1 MSQAVRSVLVLGLAA
16 AGLCGAATTG
26 FWEMSAFSDFLKGKF
41 ENVALGRDGRLT
53 MAPELK
59 TVFSTEQPVIWSL
72 SVGPDGSVYAG
83 TGHAGRV
90 FRIEPDGTG
99 SLLWTSDKPE
109 VFAVAAGTRGVVY
122 AATSPDGKIYRIE
135 NGRAVEYFD
144 PHVKYIWAL
153 AVGSDGAVYAGT
165 GDGGKIF
172 RITGAG
178 QGEEYYATG
187 QANVTGLIRDAQ
199 GRLLAGTEPNGV
211 LYRVTAKGQ
220 ATVLYDSAL
229 PEIRAAAVGADG
241 SVYANALG
249 GALAKKVQ
257 AAAAPAAGSDVI
269 STTTTSITVT
279 AQAGAPDVRPLA
291 LPKPAAAAVDTTV
304 AATGADAGSGS
315 DKSAIYRIRPD
326 GAVETLWNSKEEN
339 VYDVLPGAD
348 GSVWFGTDANGRIYR
363 LGLDHKLTLE
373 AQVPD
378 AQVLRLISRGAD
390 VWAATGNMG
399 RVYSLGQGSAKGAYE
414 SPVFDAGGISAWG
427 KMRAGSN
434 GMVLR
439 SRSGGVG
446 RPDAAWSGWVAVGAD
461 GQTASPAA
469 RFLQFRAE
477 FSGAGAYLENITS
490 AYLPRNVGPAVRSIS
505 ILATSAA
512 ATATATG
519 RAVATAVTDTGDAP
533 VNAASGT
540 LTQTVSRAAVQQMLI
555 SWMADDPDG
564 DKLVYQLDFKGD
576 GEAVWKTLRK
586 DLRDTNYTL
595 DADVLA
601 DGRYY
606 FRVIASDLSAE
617 AELISPPVLIDNT
630 PPVVRIQSASRTELV
645 FEAEDAA
652 SALRRAEW
660 SLDGGSWLPCVPV
673 DGILD
678 SLKEQFRVRV
688 SVPAGEHLVVVRVA
702 DSGGNTGLAKVVLP

>member
-1 MSQAVRSVLVLGLAA
+1 MSQAMRLVLGLAV

-41 ENVALGRDGRLT
+41 ESVALGRDGRLT

-72 SVGPDGSVYAG
+72 SAGPDGSVYAG

-90 FRIEPDGTG
+90 FRIAADGTG
-99 SLLWTSDKPE
+99 SLLWTSSDKPE
-109 VFAVAAGTRGVVY
+109 VFAVAAGPRGVVY
-122 AATSPDGKIYRIE
+122 AATSPDGKVYRIE
-135 NGRAVEYFD
+135 NGRAAEYFD

-172 RITGAG
+172 RITAPGE
-178 QGEEYYATG
+178 GEEYYSTG
-187 QANVTGLIRDAQ
+187 QANVTGLLWDGQ
-199 GRLLAGTEPNGV
+199 SSLLAGTEPNGV

-220 ATVLYDSAL
+220 AAVIYDSAL
-229 PEIRAAAVGADG
+229 PEIRAAGFAADG

-249 GALAKKVQ
+249 GALAKKIQ

-269 STTTTSITVT
+269 STTATSITVT
-279 AQAGAPDVRPLA
+279 AQAAAPEVRPVA
-291 LPKPAAAAVDTTV
+291 PPKPAAAAVDVPV
-304 AATGADAGSGS
+304 AAAAADAGAGS
-315 DKSAIYRIRPD
+315 DKSAIYRIHPD
-326 GAVETLWNSKEEN
+326 GSVETLWISKEEN
-339 VYDVLPGAD
+339 VYDVLTAAD
-348 GSVWFGTDANGRIYR
+348 GSIRFGTDANGRIYR
-363 LGLDHKLTLE
+363 LGIDHKLTLE

-378 AQVLRLISRGAD
+378 AQVLRLLPRGSD

-399 RVYSLGQGSAKGAYE
+399 RVYSLGHTSVKAAYE
-414 SPVFDAGGISAWG
+414 SPVFDAGGVSAWG
-427 KMRAGSN
+427 KMRAGS
-434 GMVLR
+434 GAVVLR

-446 RPDAAWSGWVAVGAD
+446 RPDEAWSGWTAVGSD
-461 GQTASPAA
+461 GQIASPAA

-477 FSGAGAYLENITS
+477 FSGAGAYLENMS
-490 AYLPRNVGPAVRSIS
+490 AAYLPLNIPPAVRSIS
-505 ILATSAA
+505 VLATSAA
-512 ATATATG
+512 IPATATG
-519 RAVATAVTDTGDAP
+519 RGVATAVTDTGDAT

-540 LTQTVSRAAVQQMLI
+540 LTQTVSRAAVQQLMI
-555 SWMADDPDG
+555 SWMADDLDG

-586 DLRDTNYTL
+586 ELRDTNFTL

-606 FRVIASDLSAE
+606 FRVTASDLSSE
-617 AELISPPVLIDNT
+617 AGLVSSPVLIDNT

-645 FEAEDAA
+645 FEAADAT
-652 SALRRAEW
+652 SPLRRAEW
-660 SLDGGSWLPCVPV
+660 SFDGGSWTPCAPV